1 MRSCIACGAH
11 TDENPCPYCHA
22 PSAPRGQEPATVE
35 SHVLHD
41 TLAPGPTPQLPR
53 EPNPPGPAYVPR
65 RPAAPNRAKV
75 IVGAVI
81 VAALGGAAVYA
92 FGDLAD
98 SSPGGDV
105 RAVAPI
111 STIAPETGESS
122 PSAPTD
128 SQTPPET
135 TTPTPTETVLTE
147 EEERSIAL
155 TTLDDMVLADRARQP
170 VRGQWVAQLASKFEG
185 VVDTS
190 RQPEP
195 FTIPQIL
202 DEVVAHRS
210 NPEYGELVRV
220 ILQGDWGKSEPGPK
234 TLWVTVADLDFDS
247 RETALAWCGDH
258 FSQRGEDLLNVCY
271 PRQLHL
277 R

>member
-11 TDENPCPYCHA
+11 TGENPCPYCHA
-22 PSAPRGQEPATVE
+22 PSAPRGQEPVTVE
-35 SHVLHD
+35 SHVLQD
-41 TLAPGPTPQLPR
+41 TFAPGPTPQLLR

-65 RPAAPNRAKV
+65 RPPAPNQAKV

-92 FGDLAD
+92 FGDMTD

-105 RAVAPI
+105 MAVAPI
-111 STIAPETGESS
+111 STIGPETAESS

-135 TTPTPTETVLTE
+135 VLTE
-147 EEERSIAL
+147 EEQRDIAL
-155 TTLDDMVLADRARQP
+155 TTLDDMVLADRVRQP

-190 RQPEP
+190 QQPEP

-210 NPEYGELVRV
+210 NPKYGDLVRV

-234 TLWVTVADLDFDS
+234 TLWVTVADLDFDN
-247 RETALAWCGDH
+247 RETVLAWCEDH